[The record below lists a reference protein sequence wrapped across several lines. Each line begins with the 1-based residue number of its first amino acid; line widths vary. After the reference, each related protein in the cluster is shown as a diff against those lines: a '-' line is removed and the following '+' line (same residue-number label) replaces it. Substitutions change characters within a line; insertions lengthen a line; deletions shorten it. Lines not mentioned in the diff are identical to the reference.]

1 MISFWFVY
9 RVKDNDFVSCALKV
23 VISAVLEKAIT
34 LGVTITQI
42 IHKVS
47 KFMIFSSD

>member
-1 MISFWFVY
+1 MVLFWLIY
-9 RVKDNDFVSCALKV
+9 RVKDNDFVYCALKV
-23 VISAVLEKAIT
+23 VIAAVLEKAIT